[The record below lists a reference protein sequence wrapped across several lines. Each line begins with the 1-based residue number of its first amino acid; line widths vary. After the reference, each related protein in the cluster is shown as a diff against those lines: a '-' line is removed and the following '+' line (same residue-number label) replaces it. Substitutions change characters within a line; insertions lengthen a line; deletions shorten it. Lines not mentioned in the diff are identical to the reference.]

1 MKENKTSWLGVLA
14 TEEVKQN
21 GLKESN
27 CVVNGAGNLQFYL
40 RVISEIP
47 NQEPENKYVV
57 CFQNKFTGEGIVDNS
72 KLEGKQ
78 RAEFYK
84 KQLETCLFR
93 FEYVDDNISEKYK
106 CKTAENIF
114 GNQEKERY
122 FVKIKFGDIKMNF
135 IQNTSEGWMK
145 ILCFAN

>member
-1 MKENKTSWLGVLA
+1 M
-14 TEEVKQN
+14 
-21 GLKESN
+21 
-27 CVVNGAGNLQFYL
+27 
-40 RVISEIP
+40 
-47 NQEPENKYVV
+47 
-57 CFQNKFTGEGIVDNS
+57 CFQNKFTGEDIVDNS

-122 FVKIKFGDIKMNF
+122 FVKIKFRDIKELHSKYCRGLDENF
-135 IQNTSEGWMK
+135 VLRKLNPVDSCMGLKSKRTMK
-145 ILCFAN
+145 KYY